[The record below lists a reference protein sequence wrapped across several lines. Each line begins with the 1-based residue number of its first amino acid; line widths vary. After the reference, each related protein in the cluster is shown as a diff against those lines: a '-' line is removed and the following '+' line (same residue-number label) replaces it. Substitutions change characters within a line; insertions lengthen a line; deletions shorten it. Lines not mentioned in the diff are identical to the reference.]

1 MSWVLSYIRRHLIAL
16 LALFVALG
24 GTSVAAANL
33 INGKQIKPHTIPQNR
48 LTNSAVNALRGSKG
62 AKGTP
67 GTRGAT
73 GARGATGTGGVKG
86 DKGDKGDTGAPGS
99 AVAYAY
105 VNLDGTLD
113 AANSKNGLSSR
124 YDYGGGYLYCLQ
136 VAVPFKN
143 VIATADAFDSTIHLE
158 VAKGDPFTSCGG
170 HAPGQVRGDASVE
183 FNGGTKQGRFWVM
196 FN

>member
-1 MSWVLSYIRRHLIAL
+1 MSWVLRYIRRHLIAL

-48 LTNSAVNALRGSKG
+48 LTNSTINALRGSKG
-62 AKGTP
+62 AKGAP
-67 GTRGAT
+67 GARGVT
-73 GARGATGTGGVKG
+73 GARGATGAAGGKG
-86 DKGDKGDTGAPGS
+86 VKGDTGAPGS
-99 AVAYAY
+99 AVAYGY

-113 AANSKNGLSSR
+113 TANSKNVLTSR
-124 YDYGGGYLYCLQ
+124 YDYGGPGYLYCVQ
-136 VAVPFKN
+136 VNVPFKN
-143 VIATADAFDSTIHLE
+143 AVVTADGFDSTLHLE

-170 HAPGQVRGDASVE
+170 HGIGQVRGDISVE
-183 FNGGTKQGRFWVM
+183 FNGGTKQGRFWVT